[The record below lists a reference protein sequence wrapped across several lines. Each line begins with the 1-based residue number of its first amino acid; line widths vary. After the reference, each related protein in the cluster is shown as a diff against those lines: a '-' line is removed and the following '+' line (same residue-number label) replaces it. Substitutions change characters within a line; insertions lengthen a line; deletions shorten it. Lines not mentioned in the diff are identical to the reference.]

1 MAPHDENLGVEKS
14 PMERSYAVVLEPKT
28 KGGYSVCIPALPE
41 AHTQGETIEECLANA
56 REVLALVLECR
67 IDRGEDIPPSEF
79 SGDSDSPWIAF
90 EDRITSFSTSM
101 VGKRSYP
108 YTPSR
113 CRNPACYMAFTRRRI
128 VAERSA
134 NISEHRKKKGATK
147 ALFFFLR
154 DRCYRLRA
162 SS

>member
-1 MAPHDENLGVEKS
+1 MMRTSASKRARWNARMRSSSS
-14 PMERSYAVVLEPKT
+14 PRPRAVTPF
-28 KGGYSVCIPALPE
+28 AFWRFRR
-41 AHTQGETIEECLANA
+41 HTQGEAIEECLANA

-79 SGDSDSPWIAF
+79 SVDSDSPWIAF
-90 EDRITSFSTSM
+90 EDRITSFPTSM

-113 CRNPACYMAFTRRRI
+113 RRNPACYMAFTRRRI

-134 NISEHRKKKGATK
+134 KISENRKKKGATK
-147 ALFFFLR
+147 ALFFFRR